1 VLRELSAAPL
11 VVAALGA
18 KTVDRELDDP
28 FGRGKRLAAS
38 ARVVAVD
45 WHVIT
50 VQRPDAATTEVDA
63 TLLQQR
69 VVRLVLIGLLLVA
82 TFLLARSV
90 RQTLRQRRALA
101 DANARLGRAD
111 RHKSEF
117 LANMSHELRTPLNAI
132 IGFSEVLLQGIF
144 GPVNGKQDEYLRDIL
159 SSGKHQLSLIN
170 DILDLSKV
178 EAGRIE
184 LTDQRTAGE
193 ITVAVHDTGVGIA
206 PTDQARVFEEF
217 EQVHGSRASEQEG
230 TGLGLTLSRKFVE
243 LHGGK
248 IWVESE
254 VGRGSTFSFT
264 LPRVR
269 PVSP

>member
-1 VLRELSAAPL
+1 MELELAPL
-11 VVAALGA
+11 SLSEVIASVVTMIRGRATDHEIALA
-18 KTVDRELDDP
+18 
-28 FGRGKRLAAS
+28 
-38 ARVVAVD
+38 VAVA
-45 WHVIT
+45 
-50 VQRPDAATTEVDA
+50 PD
-63 TLLQQR
+63 
-69 VVRLVLIGLLLVA
+69 
-82 TFLLARSV
+82 
-90 RQTLRQRRALA
+90 
-101 DANARLGRAD
+101 LG
-111 RHKSEF
+111 E
-117 LANMSHELRTPLNAI
+117 
-132 IGFSEVLLQGIF
+132 
-144 GPVNGKQDEYLRDIL
+144 
-159 SSGKHQLSLIN
+159 
-170 DILDLSKV
+170 V
-178 EAGRIE
+178 EADERKVKQVILNLLTNAVKFTPAGGRIE
-184 LTDQRTAGE
+184 LTAQRTAGE